1 MQIAYIHGLNS
12 SSCSFNYLCT
22 MLPNHSITAITYNS
36 HQPLLDSI
44 AQVKKQLPKGE
55 VSLVGHS
62 LGGLIAV
69 LLAAECADR
78 VNKLVT
84 ISTPF
89 AGSKI
94 AHFFR
99 WLPGHPAV
107 LKDIVPHAEKI
118 IMISQLKLQIPTL
131 SIISVSGGL
140 ATASEPND
148 SVVSVSSQKAL
159 KFGKKVEVK
168 ANHFEILLNDKT
180 IKLVKDFL
188 FDEPVVEKI

>member
-1 MQIAYIHGLNS
+1 
-12 SSCSFNYLCT
+12 
-22 MLPNHSITAITYNS
+22 MLPNHSITAIAYKS

-44 AQVKKQLPKGE
+44 VQVKKQLPKGE
-55 VSLVGHS
+55 IYLIGHS

-69 LLAAECADR
+69 LLAAECGDR

-84 ISTPF
+84 ISAPF
-89 AGSKI
+89 AGSRV

-107 LKDIVPHAEKI
+107 LKDIVPNAEKI
-118 IMISQLKLQIPTL
+118 IMMSQLKLEIPTL

-148 SVVSVSSQKAL
+148 SVVSISSQKAL

-168 ANHFEILLNDKT
+168 ANHFEVLLHDKT
-180 IKLVKDFL
+180 LKLVKDFL
-188 FDEPVVEKI
+188 FDEPVVEKL